1 MDSIGWCW
9 WRNRMCTV
17 CSWIAFVDTRGWT
30 RFLIC
35 LVCVCFSPCFCLSS
49 HKCVCVF
56 HLIFCTILHIYPL
69 GLHCYRVIIS
79 WWQCGNISKFVA
91 SGCHCSVCTR
101 IAGLCHCSSPKC
113 LARFWSQS
121 IQCTTSPCT
130 GWSLF
135 ERRCSIPSRWERES
149 VKIIYCVHCH
159 FQFHFLIITYLFV
172 SVDDAVQATTPWGR
186 TSYIYGR
193 YKCFQSVEVNESFF
207 PIVYASSGQ
216 ERTSWL
222 DDYIQGWY
230 SYLTS
235 L

>member
-1 MDSIGWCW
+1 MLMKKRDVYS
-9 WRNRMCTV
+9 M
-17 CSWIAFVDTRGWT
+17 
-30 RFLIC
+30 FLDRIC
-35 LVCVCFSPCFCLSS
+35 GYKRLEEISHMPCVCVSPHMLVWAHTS
-49 HKCVCVF
+49 VCVF
-56 HLIFCTILHIYPL
+56 HLIFCAILYIYPLL

-91 SGCHCSVCTR
+91 SGCHCSVCTS

-135 ERRCSIPSRWERES
+135 ERRFSIPSRWEREC
-149 VKIIYCVHCH
+149 VKIIVCALSFSIPFSYHH
-159 FQFHFLIITYLFV
+159 LRFV

-193 YKCFQSVEVNESFF
+193 YKCFQSVEVDESFF

-230 SYLTS
+230 SYLRS